1 MVTHHLAKVAYTSS
15 NLACCFF
22 YALLRP
28 LRTDPQGFYFLFGSS
43 LTMYSFLSRY
53 LMAST
58 AALAA
63 EVVVV

>member
-22 YALLRP
+22 LCPGAIIAP
-28 LRTDPQGFYFLFGSS
+28 VFFTQPLFGSS
-43 LTMYSFLSRY
+43 LAICSCLLRY
-53 LMAST
+53 LIAST

-63 EVVVV
+63 DVVVV